1 MQERQQDEIWEM
13 MEENFLYE
21 KILTDL
27 LNNYW
32 AYDDHVIDAMLR
44 IPGLEIKQQVE
55 KIDNLKVLIYSN
67 DHLPAHFH
75 VISNDKQVDAKFRID
90 DGTLISGKISTKD
103 VKKITVFYNSSKTKL
118 ILKKIW
124 DKRNN

>member
-1 MQERQQDEIWEM
+1 

-21 KILTDL
+21 NILTDL
-27 LNNYW
+27 LNKYW

-44 IPGLEIKQQVE
+44 IPDFEVKQQVE

-75 VISNDKQVDAKFRID
+75 VISNDRLVDAKFRID

-103 VKKITVFYNSSKTKL
+103 LKKITVFYNSSKTKSL
-118 ILKKIW
+118 LKEIW
-124 DKRNN
+124 NKRHK